1 MVVLTIHKILRSLT
15 GTLALALISWRNEL
29 GEFASQRSYTYRNED
44 GRFKVL
50 HPNLYPIVVCIQSD
64 CYAWRGKRYFPKN
77 FRFRRNCQH
86 PRAGDGTTL
95 FVTLWEFE
103 VKPGSEELFERTY
116 GPEGE
121 WASLFRRDGR
131 YRGTRL
137 LRDVGRERIYVT
149 VDEWESRRAY
159 EEFKEK
165 FAAEYAELDRKCT
178 SMTEKEGQVECHEV

>member
-1 MVVLTIHKILRSLT
+1 M
-15 GTLALALISWRNEL
+15 
-29 GEFASQRSYTYRNED
+29 
-44 GRFKVL
+44 
-50 HPNLYPIVVCIQSD
+50 
-64 CYAWRGKRYFPKN
+64 
-77 FRFRRNCQH
+77 
-86 PRAGDGTTL
+86 

-121 WASLFRRDGR
+121 WARLFRREER

-137 LRDVGRERIYVT
+137 LRAVGRERIYVT
-149 VDEWESRRAY
+149 MDEWESRTAY